1 MDFIDNQAEE
11 SDDSMGSDV
20 DEPQFKKRKV
30 ANQKSKE
37 KRKTVASSDE
47 DEDDDD
53 DDDAK
58 GREEM
63 KGFIADEDDEED
75 DNKSEKSEKSRHSGE
90 DELDDEDLDLI
101 NENLDIR
108 NDRRVNRVRLGDSSD
123 EDEPV
128 RPDHGD
134 DDADSVRKG
143 DDDQDRRRERNRYGS
158 ESERSEDDFI
168 EDDGDAPRHR
178 RKHHRGDEHMPEGA
192 EEDARDVFGVEDFNF
207 DEFYDDDDGE
217 DGLEDE
223 EEEIIEDDGEGGE
236 IRIRRKKDT
245 SKKTTLL
252 ESIEPSE
259 LERGFLSAADKK
271 IMIEDAPERFQLR
284 RTPVTEADDDELE
297 RESQWV
303 MKFAFEEQTVS
314 NQNKERS
321 SYDRLECIMHLDPE
335 EYEEKKKR
343 VLAAIKEV
351 LRFIR
356 VRSNS
361 FEVPF
366 IAFYRK
372 EYIDNLLSINHLW
385 KIYDYDEKWC
395 HLLDKKIEIV

>member
-123 EDEPV
+123 EDEP
-128 RPDHGD
+128 PDHGD